1 MRRDVEDTKLTLL
14 VGGRET
20 EIAHQ
25 RPQLASGDVVGGS
38 FEFRAQSVLR
48 AAGFA
53 FMAVAIGAL
62 LWMLESAGAAAW
74 ITAGETER
82 LDGTPAWPLRAML
95 VTFALFLVSLA
106 AIGGARW
113 WKRRTAA

>member
-1 MRRDVEDTKLTLL
+1 MRRDAEDTKLTLI

-25 RPQLASGDVVGGS
+25 RPRALGADTIERSAQTV
-38 FEFRAQSVLR
+38 FRAI
-48 AAGFA
+48 GFG
-53 FMAVAIGAL
+53 FIAVAICTL

-82 LDGTPAWPLRAML
+82 LDGTPAWPLRTML
-95 VTFALFLVSLA
+95 VTFALFLLSLA

-113 WKRRTAA
+113 WKRRLAP

>member
-1 MRRDVEDTKLTLL
+1 MRRDIEDTKLTLL
-14 VGGRET
+14 VGGHET

-25 RPQLASGDVVGGS
+25 RIGSEQLENRAQAA
-38 FEFRAQSVLR
+38 FRAI
-48 AAGFA
+48 GFA
-53 FMAVAIGAL
+53 FVAVGVCTL

-113 WKRRTAA
+113 WKRRIGA